1 MDFKANI
8 GIIGALDD
16 EVREIISLLDGR
28 NTETVGG
35 IEFNTGKLYGKN
47 VVIARCGVGK
57 VFAAI
62 CAEAMI
68 IKYSPRLI
76 VNSGVGGALD
86 KSLRPLDIV
95 FADKLVQHDM
105 DTSPIGDP
113 IGLISGINRVYFETD
128 ERAREILTEAA
139 KEQGINY
146 LVGTVATGDKF
157 ISEKADKDRI
167 TELFGAS
174 ACEMEGGAIAHTA
187 FVNGVPFMVVRA
199 ISDSADGDACM
210 DYPTFLPIA
219 TKVSTALTLAL
230 VEKY

>member
-1 MDFKANI
+1 MGFKADI

-16 EVREIISLLDGR
+16 EVREIISRLDKR
-28 NTETVGG
+28 ETETVGG
-35 IEFNTGKLYGKN
+35 IEFNTGRLYNKN

-68 IKYSPRLI
+68 ITFSPDLI

-113 IGLISGINRVYFETD
+113 VGLISGINRVYFETD
-128 ERAREILTEAA
+128 ARAREILESTARERD
-139 KEQGINY
+139 INY

-157 ISEKADKDRI
+157 ISDKADKDRI

-187 FVNGVPFMVVRA
+187 FVNGTPFMVVRA

-219 TKVSTALTLAL
+219 TKVSTDLTLAL
-230 VEKY
+230 IEKY

>member
-1 MDFKANI
+1 MEFKADI

-16 EVREIISLLDGR
+16 EVNEIISRLENRCEERVGSLL
-28 NTETVGG
+28 
-35 IEFNTGKLYGKN
+35 FNLGELFGKR
-47 VVIARCGVGK
+47 VVIVKCGIGK
-57 VFAAI
+57 VFAAV

-68 IKYSPRLI
+68 IKYAPSLI

-86 KSLRPLDIV
+86 KSLRPCDVV

-113 IGLISGINRVYFETD
+113 VGLISGINRVYFDTD
-128 ERAREILTEAA
+128 IRAREILVASA
-139 KEQGINY
+139 KKLGISY

-157 ISEKADKDRI
+157 ISDKSDKDVI
-167 TELFGAS
+167 TERFGAV

-187 FVNGVPFMVVRA
+187 FVNDTPCMVVRA

-219 TKVSTALTLAL
+219 TKASTSLTLSL
-230 VEKY
+230 IEEY

>member
-1 MDFKANI
+1 MDFKADI

-16 EVREIISLLDGR
+16 EVREIISRLDGR
-28 NTETVGG
+28 KTETVGS
-35 IEFNTGKLYGKN
+35 IEFNTGRLYGKN
-47 VVIARCGVGK
+47 VVVARCGVGK

-105 DTSPIGDP
+105 DTSAIGDP
-113 IGLISGINRVYFETD
+113 IGLISCINRVYFETD
-128 ERAREILTEAA
+128 ERAREILTDVA

-146 LVGTVATGDKF
+146 LVGTIATGDKF
-157 ISEKADKDRI
+157 ISDKADKDRI

-230 VEKY
+230 IEKY